1 MQNSIKGASI
11 SIRAVNPQQD
21 YNPQTKGAERRAG
34 ILIYLRLFTPGE
46 RKALKALAKKSEV

>member
-1 MQNSIKGASI
+1 MVLRDRELLLQHNREGASI

-34 ILIYLRLFTPGE
+34 ILIPPGYLPPEKG
-46 RKALKALAKKSEV
+46 KH

>member
-21 YNPQTKGAERRAG
+21 YNPQTKGAERLAG
-34 ILIYLRLFTPGE
+34 ILIPPGYLPPEKG
-46 RKALKALAKKSEV
+46 KH